1 MKKIIIGLGILVSS
15 LVSAQENLIPQP
27 EISIPQKG
35 NLSLKNGISISE
47 EFTAQEKNILQ
58 EIFHSWNIPV
68 IQQSKKDRSPIIDF
82 KFDKKN
88 LDHLGKEGYRL
99 EVNKKG
105 ITITAETPTGIFYA
119 LQTLRQLD
127 LENQNLKAYTFVDRP
142 AFSLRGFLV
151 DVGRNY
157 QPVDMLKEQIDM
169 MAKYK
174 LNVFH
179 FHFTED
185 IAWRLESKKYP
196 GLTDAS
202 NMTRWKGQFYTQQ
215 EFRELI
221 DYCKERNILFLPEID
236 MPGHSQAFSRYFK
249 VDMQSA
255 EGMAYIKALLKEFK
269 DTYPDLEFLHI
280 GGDEVK
286 ISNKNFIPEITRYV
300 ERLGFKNT
308 MGWNP
313 GSNLLPETY
322 RQLWMGGAEKISE
335 QGETKSVDSKHL
347 YLNHMDPL
355 ETVTT
360 LYFRKFG
367 LSDREHKNFPG
378 AILCSWPDRAVAQPE
393 DMFYQNAFYPGML
406 SFSERIWKGGGLNQW
421 TANIPTDSAS
431 VKAFKDFEKRLVV
444 HQKRYFKNLP
454 FPYTPQSGMVWE
466 LVGPF
471 PNHGNLETEFPIEKN
486 PYSEEF
492 KTSKTVIGGTVVLR
506 HWWANVIP
514 GALENPQENTT
525 WYARTKIWS
534 DEDGE
539 KDFWIG
545 FNNLSRSYASD
556 SPALGTWD
564 DRKSEVWV
572 NQKLVEPPHWQQ
584 AGMKGDLEKPLVDEG
599 YTFRKPTKIRL
610 KKGWN
615 SVLLKL
621 PVKDFKGKDW
631 QNPEKWMFTFVEVQP
646 ENGFE

>member
-1 MKKIIIGLGILVSS
+1 MKKIIIGLGVLVSS

-35 NLSLKNGISISE
+35 NLSLKKGISISE
-47 EFTAQEKNILQ
+47 EFTAQEQNILQ

-68 IQQSKKDRSPIIDF
+68 IQPSKKDRIPIIEF

-88 LDHLGKEGYRL
+88 SDHLGKEGYRL

-105 ITITAETPTGIFYA
+105 ITITAETSTGIFYA

-127 LENQNLKAYTFVDRP
+127 LENQNLKAYTFIDRP
-142 AFSLRGFLV
+142 SFSLRGFLV

-236 MPGHSQAFSRYFK
+236 MPGHSKAFSRYFK

-255 EGMAYIKALLKEFK
+255 EGMIYIKELLKEFK
-269 DTYPDLEFLHI
+269 ETYPDLEFLHI

-286 ISNKNFIPEITRYV
+286 ITNKDFMPEITRYV
-300 ERLGFKNT
+300 ESLRFKNT
-308 MGWNP
+308 IGWNP
-313 GSNLLPETY
+313 GSNLLTETY
-322 RQLWMGGAEKISE
+322 QQLWMGGAERILE

-378 AILCSWPDRAVAQPE
+378 AILCSWPDRAVAQPI
-393 DMFYQNAFYPGML
+393 DMFYQNAIYPGML

-431 VKAFKDFEKRLVV
+431 VKEFKDFEKRLEV

-471 PNHGNLETEFPIEKN
+471 SNHGNLETDFPIEKN
-486 PYSEEF
+486 PFSEAF
-492 KTSKTVIGGTVVLR
+492 KTSKTVIGGTVILR

-534 DEDGE
+534 DEDAE

-556 SPALGTWD
+556 SPASGTWD

-584 AGMKGDLEKPLVDEG
+584 AGMKGDLEKPLVNEG

-631 QNPEKWMFTFVEVQP
+631 QNPEKWMFTFIEVQ
-646 ENGFE
+646 